1 MPSFIFT
8 KMIVADLERETAFF
22 EQVIGLKTVMRMV
35 VGEGDAA
42 ADEVILSADGKP
54 GGVPSLALLCYRR
67 RPAPAPGELV
77 LGFMVD
83 DADAVAAAAE
93 RGGGR
98 ILMAPRDVPD
108 HGLRVG
114 FVADPEGHEIEIV
127 QPLAP

>member
-1 MPSFIFT
+1 
-8 KMIVADLERETAFF
+8 
-22 EQVIGLKTVMRMV
+22 
-35 VGEGDAA
+35 
-42 ADEVILSADGKP
+42 
-54 GGVPSLALLCYRR
+54 
-67 RPAPAPGELV
+67 
-77 LGFMVD
+77 MVD

>member
-54 GGVPSLALLCYRR
+54 GGVRFPRGVGSIPYRAVA
-67 RPAPAPGELV
+67 RPAMLS
-77 LGFMVD
+77 
-83 DADAVAAAAE
+83 
-93 RGGGR
+93 
-98 ILMAPRDVPD
+98 
-108 HGLRVG
+108 
-114 FVADPEGHEIEIV
+114 
-127 QPLAP
+127 

>member
-67 RPAPAPGELV
+67 RPAPHRESWCWDSWSMMRTRWRLPRSV
-77 LGFMVD
+77 
-83 DADAVAAAAE
+83 AVGAS
-93 RGGGR
+93 
-98 ILMAPRDVPD
+98 
-108 HGLRVG
+108 
-114 FVADPEGHEIEIV
+114 
-127 QPLAP
+127 